1 MRFVSAIA
9 TFAAGAALA
18 LVLAWWGWRIFGPAP
33 VHIETPAPA
42 DPAAAILAADLFRS
56 AGTAVAGAPAASM
69 LPHDARLLG
78 IIAQSAQQGYAL
90 FHLPSG
96 PRLVAKGQEIV
107 PGATLV
113 SVDADA
119 ITIRDGAGE
128 RRLILRGPAT
138 AATSSSRPTTA
149 APASR
154 STATTPV
161 SRSTTAAPA
170 SRSTA
175 TTPVSRSTAA
185 TPGASKPLL
194 ATSRKAA
201 TATCAPPAGFRG
213 NVVRLNAEL
222 LGGLS
227 ADAGPWRTLL
237 TAGDGGLVVRDSG
250 GFSAMLGL
258 KSGDRIKQANGI
270 ALRVPDDVTAAII
283 RPLIADQGVR
293 IIGSRAGATQELW
306 LANVACAG

>member
-1 MRFVSAIA
+1 MRFVCAIA
-9 TFAAGAALA
+9 TFVAGAALA

-33 VHIETPAPA
+33 VHIETSAPA
-42 DPAAAILAADLFRS
+42 DPAAAIIAANLFQS

-78 IIAQSAQQGYAL
+78 IIAQAAQRGYAL
-90 FHLPSG
+90 FRLPSG
-96 PRLVAKGQEIV
+96 PRLVARGEEIV

-138 AATSSSRPTTA
+138 ATTSSSGSTAA

-154 STATTPV
+154 ST
-161 SRSTTAAPA
+161 TAA
-170 SRSTA
+170 
-175 TTPVSRSTAA
+175 
-185 TPGASKPLL
+185 PGASKPLR

-293 IIGSRAGATQELW
+293 VVGSRAGATQELW

>member
-9 TFAAGAALA
+9 TFVAGAALA

-138 AATSSSRPTTA
+138 AATSSSG
-149 APASR
+149 
-154 STATTPV
+154 
-161 SRSTTAAPA
+161 STTAAPA

-227 ADAGPWRTLL
+227 VDAGPWRTLL